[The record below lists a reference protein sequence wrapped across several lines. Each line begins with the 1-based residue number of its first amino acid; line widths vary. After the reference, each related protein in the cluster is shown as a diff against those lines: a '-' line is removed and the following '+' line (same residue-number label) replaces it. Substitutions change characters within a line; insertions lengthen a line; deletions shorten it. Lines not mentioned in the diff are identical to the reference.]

1 MPYIRIVFKG
11 HKTFGG
17 YLTIDGK
24 KYEERKL
31 SNNQL
36 IEVTSGFHQLR
47 LTSMSYTDIER
58 SNMRIDNPNTS
69 VDLSLREYGK
79 LTKMMD
85 CSINHEFEH
94 EDEMTISIMS
104 GINGEIL
111 ETPEYVVSKLSV
123 DKLKELDKIAT
134 ENRLKAQE
142 QANKEYNR
150 PINKIKRFFS
160 ALKKIVLWGVFAI
173 LAVWIVIA
181 IFAGEKFS
189 DILILAVPAVVFF
202 IMALNSM
209 DD

>member
-31 SNNQL
+31 SNNEI
-36 IEVTSGFHQLR
+36 IEVASGFHQLR

-58 SNMRIDNPNTS
+58 SKMRIDNPNITF
-69 VDLSLREYGK
+69 DTSLREYGK
-79 LTKMMD
+79 LTRMMD
-85 CSINHEFEH
+85 CSINHEFKH
-94 EDEMTISIMS
+94 EDEMVISIMS

-111 ETPEYVVSKLSV
+111 ETPEYVVNQLS
-123 DKLKELDKIAT
+123 DEKIKEMDRIAT
-134 ENRLKAQE
+134 EKRLEAQAL
-142 QANKEYNR
+142 ANKEYNR
-150 PINKIKRFFS
+150 PVNKIKRFFS
-160 ALKKIVLWGVFAI
+160 ALKKIVLWGIFAV
-173 LAVWIVIA
+173 LVVWIVVA

-189 DILILAVPAVVFF
+189 DILILAVPAVVLFF
-202 IMALNSM
+202 VALNSM